1 MQMDKLRGLL
11 GVRRMDIV
19 SNVQI
24 RELCGV
30 VKGVDERIYESVLH
44 WLSHIER
51 IKNDSIAK
59 RVYVGEQVGSRLTG

>member
-1 MQMDKLRGLL
+1 MDKLRGLL

-59 RVYVGEQVGSRLTG
+59 